1 MSGETLD
8 PRQLAGIA
16 LDFFLLNRDQ
26 LGMPEDQARQRAVD
40 DVAET
45 VRRVQVN
52 EAVPDESPAS
62 SCRGTSRTGQRC
74 GYSRTGGAR

>member
-26 LGMPEDQARQRAVD
+26 LGMPEEQARQRAVD

-52 EAVPDESPAS
+52 EAMPDDPTTP
-62 SCRGTSRTGQRC
+62 SCRGTSRAGQRC
-74 GYSRTGGAR
+74 GYSRAGSLR